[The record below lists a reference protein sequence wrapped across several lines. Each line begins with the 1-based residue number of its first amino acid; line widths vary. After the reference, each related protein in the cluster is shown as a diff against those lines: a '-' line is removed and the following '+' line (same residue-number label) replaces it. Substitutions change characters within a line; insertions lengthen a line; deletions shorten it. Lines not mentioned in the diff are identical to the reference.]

1 MLPVDDPGA
10 GNRWREST
18 ARRPVAAVDKNSRP
32 LSADEIRKAKL
43 RARIM
48 NLPISGTSGSKSA
61 HNLEPTN
68 NRGKP
73 IQVGDGWSLDRYTS
87 MANEDIGGRSSQ
99 ATGSSF
105 YRQISLDRDATPTP
119 PPRQILDDD
128 TFDSLLAEQAAEAE
142 MRRSDKVIS
151 TIRSSPPLHTTFIE
165 RESISDVNEAILRD
179 RYSDPGP
186 KPSLELS
193 ANIREQEPLSPSI
206 AVALSVEDMDTGSLK
221 EDDSLMAPAST
232 SEEQTIAPVAAPEI
246 TPENII
252 PLPEIDS
259 TVVEVSENIISKGAE
274 AEFVSWIIP
283 PG

>member
-18 ARRPVAAVDKNSRP
+18 ARRPVAVVDKNSRP

-48 NLPISGTSGSKSA
+48 NLPTSGTSGSKSA

-68 NRGKP
+68 SRGKP
-73 IQVGDGWSLDRYTS
+73 MQVGDGWSLDRYTS
-87 MANEDIGGRSSQ
+87 MANEDVGGRPSQ
-99 ATGSSF
+99 ATGASF
-105 YRQISLDRDATPTP
+105 SRQTSLDRDATP

-128 TFDSLLAEQAAEAE
+128 TFDCLLAEQAAEAE
-142 MRRSDKVIS
+142 MRRSEKV
-151 TIRSSPPLHTTFIE
+151 IRSSPPSHPTIIE
-165 RESISDVNEAILRD
+165 RESISDVNEAISRD
-179 RYSDPGP
+179 RYSDSGP
-186 KPSLELS
+186 NPSPYPS
-193 ANIREQEPLSPSI
+193 ANLREQEPLSPSI

-221 EDDSLMAPAST
+221 EDDSLKAPAST
-232 SEEQTIAPVAAPEI
+232 SEEHTIVPITAPEI

-252 PLPEIDS
+252 PIPEVDS
-259 TVVEVSENIISKGAE
+259 AVVEVSENIISKGAE
-274 AEFVSWIIP
+274 AEFISWIIP

>member
-1 MLPVDDPGA
+1 
-10 GNRWREST
+10 
-18 ARRPVAAVDKNSRP
+18 
-32 LSADEIRKAKL
+32 
-43 RARIM
+43 M

-61 HNLEPTN
+61 HNLELTN

-99 ATGSSF
+99 ATGASF
-105 YRQISLDRDATPTP
+105 YRQTSLDRDATPTP

-142 MRRSDKVIS
+142 MRRSEKPTSI
-151 TIRSSPPLHTTFIE
+151 IRSSPPMHTTIVE
-165 RESISDVNEAILRD
+165 RESISDVNEAILLD
-179 RYSDPGP
+179 SELDPN
-186 KPSLELS
+186 PSLEPS
-193 ANIREQEPLSPSI
+193 ANLREQEPLSPSI

-232 SEEQTIAPVAAPEI
+232 SEEQTMAPVTAPEI

-252 PLPEIDS
+252 PIPEIDS

-274 AEFVSWIIP
+274 AEFISWIIP

>member
-18 ARRPVAAVDKNSRP
+18 ARRPVAVVDKNSRP

-99 ATGSSF
+99 ATGASF
-105 YRQISLDRDATPTP
+105 YRQTSLDRDATPTP

-142 MRRSDKVIS
+142 MRRSEKAIS
-151 TIRSSPPLHTTFIE
+151 IIRSSPPMHTTIVE
-165 RESISDVNEAILRD
+165 RESISDVNEAILLD
-179 RYSDPGP
+179 SEPDPN
-186 KPSLELS
+186 PSLEPS
-193 ANIREQEPLSPSI
+193 ANSREQEPLSPSI

-232 SEEQTIAPVAAPEI
+232 SAEQTIAPVTAPEI
-246 TPENII
+246 APENII
-252 PLPEIDS
+252 PKPEFDS

-274 AEFVSWIIP
+274 AEFISWIIP